1 MRRGVITLTKREIQE
16 ALRLVE
22 ASRESTALFQKLN
35 VVRLKDEDEIKL
47 QTSEEELEILLDS
60 VGIPTKEEPEER
72 KSLRLKVKRYLLAF
86 RRELQ

>member
-60 VGIPTKEEPEER
+60 VGIPTEEEPEER